1 MNESLSVQDLPLHW
15 VVRHEVF
22 FGQVEHLKF
31 FSHLLELKVKV
42 LHLHSHCLVIVDQGR
57 LFFLVHS
64 NLLDE
69 ILSSLSLLLIL
80 LTEGQA
86 LVCLDKLALSIDNN
100 SLELVTLS
108 DQLLSVSIDFLL
120 ELQVFL
126 QKGVPLT
133 RAVFLTTT
141 VLFD

>member
-1 MNESLSVQDLPLHW
+1 MNQSLSVQDLTLHR
-15 VVRHEVF
+15 VVRDEVF
-22 FGQVEHLKF
+22 FGQIEHLKLF
-31 FSHLLELKVKV
+31 PHLLELEVKV
-42 LHLHSHCLVIVDQGR
+42 LHLHSHCLVIVDQGS

-86 LVCLDKLALSIDNN
+86 LVCLDQLALSIDNN

-108 DQLLSVSIDFLL
+108 NQLLSVSIDLLL

-126 QKGVPLT
+126 EKGVPLA